1 MCNVFLYKN
10 VFLYYIFLNY
20 QWFCLYIFLFFFENS
35 VCFTEVKHY
44 TNIIYGITLH
54 RSTSSFFL
62 PTLNS
67 TICLTHSISLRK
79 LSLSL
84 VYLVY
89 LVKYFISR
97 VNIWKCSS
105 RDPTIQ
111 CNLTWKGSWIWSTH
125 TSEITQCTLDY
136 PRFFPL
142 FDNKDIFS
150 TKSQNAAVVYSIV
163 SVNSDSVLNN

>member
-1 MCNVFLYKN
+1 MCFCIRM
-10 VFLYYIFLNY
+10 FFYIISSSITNGSA
-20 QWFCLYIFLFFFENS
+20 YIFLFFFENS

-62 PTLNS
+62 LTLNS

-97 VNIWKCSS
+97 VNIWKKMFFTRSYNTMQS
-105 RDPTIQ
+105 YVKR
-111 CNLTWKGSWIWSTH
+111 L
-125 TSEITQCTLDY
+125 LDLVN
-136 PRFFPL
+136 PHL
-142 FDNKDIFS
+142 WNN
-150 TKSQNAAVVYSIV
+150 TVYTRLS
-163 SVNSDSVLNN
+163 